1 MKKGD
6 MFEAV
11 VETIDFPNKGIL
23 HVNGERVIVK
33 NAIPG
38 QKVRF
43 VVNKKR
49 KGKCEAR
56 LLEVLEKSPL
66 ERTEGACPH
75 FGICGGCLYQSLP
88 YEEQLKIKE
97 SQIKAL
103 LDEVCNSQHQ
113 SGYWCPLLLP

>member
-6 MFEAV
+6 MFESV

-23 HVNGERVIVK
+23 HMDGERVIVK

-49 KGKCEAR
+49 KANVR
-56 LLEVLEKSPL
+56 H
-66 ERTEGACPH
+66 AC
-75 FGICGGCLYQSLP
+75 
-88 YEEQLKIKE
+88 
-97 SQIKAL
+97 
-103 LDEVCNSQHQ
+103 
-113 SGYWCPLLLP
+113 